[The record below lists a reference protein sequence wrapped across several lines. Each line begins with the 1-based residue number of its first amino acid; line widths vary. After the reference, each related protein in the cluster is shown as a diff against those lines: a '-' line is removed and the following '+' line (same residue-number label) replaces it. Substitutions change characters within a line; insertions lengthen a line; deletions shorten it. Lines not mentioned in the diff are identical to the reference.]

1 MQNVNVQILG
11 GIMSNNGA
19 RMMQVQYANDAKM
32 RKIYYLGIKDAF
44 ESYNL
49 QGKCKGKKIR
59 RHKKKLEVGHKNF
72 IMSLDIQ

>member
-32 RKIYYLGIKDAF
+32 RKDIYLLGIKDAF

-49 QGKCKGKKIR
+49 QGKCK
-59 RHKKKLEVGHKNF
+59 N
-72 IMSLDIQ
+72 